1 MSYDIAYQ
9 TLSLLSLIKNST
21 QKLKLWP
28 ICVLSGHKYALKSL
42 NLRDFDDFFLQIM
55 IISET

>member
-9 TLSLLSLIKNST
+9 TLSILSLIKNST
-21 QKLKLWP
+21 QKLKLRP
-28 ICVLSGHKYALKSL
+28 ICVLRGDKYALKSL
-42 NLRDFDDFFLQIM
+42 NLQDFDDFFLQIT